1 MTEFKI
7 RRKPRRGRIRDTM
20 RPKMRR
26 KNTANNVSNV
36 SLSMSTPSYY
46 DLVMEDIEGF
56 LQIVNAHASGLKGFL
71 GLEEQHMSEML
82 KRFRDFAKSRNIF
95 SRSLSQDT
103 TGSGKN
109 MKDDEK
115 EDRPRRASSLGTWVR
130 ETCRVPVFTNNTT
143 NPIPGSVYSA
153 VILVA
158 GVPWERSG
166 GETETSEGAR
176 HHHLSRLNA
185 ATTDFGLRR
194 TMRLTCRSAHA
205 CTPDAA
211 ATEHERA
218 TLQRPWC
225 APPPPFPFPS
235 CPYPPVHVNAGSPCT
250 RLHWMPTSP
259 SSPSL
264 RVHRRGGIDAVGECA
279 TIRVASALADT
290 APAPAPPALP
300 LYL

>member
-1 MTEFKI
+1 MTK
-7 RRKPRRGRIRDTM
+7 KRIGPAARALWV
-20 RPKMRR
+20 PGC
-26 KNTANNVSNV
+26 A
-36 SLSMSTPSYY
+36 
-46 DLVMEDIEGF
+46 
-56 LQIVNAHASGLKGFL
+56 
-71 GLEEQHMSEML
+71 
-82 KRFRDFAKSRNIF
+82 
-95 SRSLSQDT
+95 
-103 TGSGKN
+103 
-109 MKDDEK
+109 
-115 EDRPRRASSLGTWVR
+115 RRAECPYCEPKGALLRRTGAYAVPRSSHVHAQS
-130 ETCRVPVFTNNTT
+130 TNNTT

-166 GETETSEGAR
+166 GKQRHRRVVGRAGLSAQIQAR
-176 HHHLSRLNA
+176 HHRLSRLNA

-194 TMRLTCRSAHA
+194 TMRLTCQSAHA

-235 CPYPPVHVNAGSPCT
+235 CPYPPVHVNANVNAGSPCT

-279 TIRVASALADT
+279 TIRVASALADA

-300 LYL
+300 H

>member
-1 MTEFKI
+1 MTKKRIGPGRELSGYLGARDVQSARIVSRKGALL
-7 RRKPRRGRIRDTM
+7 RRTGP
-20 RPKMRR
+20 
-26 KNTANNVSNV
+26 
-36 SLSMSTPSYY
+36 TPSPRSSH
-46 DLVMEDIEGF
+46 V
-56 LQIVNAHASGLKGFL
+56 HAQS
-71 GLEEQHMSEML
+71 
-82 KRFRDFAKSRNIF
+82 
-95 SRSLSQDT
+95 
-103 TGSGKN
+103 
-109 MKDDEK
+109 
-115 EDRPRRASSLGTWVR
+115 
-130 ETCRVPVFTNNTT
+130 TNNTT
-143 NPIPGSVYSA
+143 NPIPGSV

-176 HHHLSRLNA
+176 HHRLSRLNA

-235 CPYPPVHVNAGSPCT
+235 CPYPPVHVNANVNAGSPCT

-264 RVHRRGGIDAVGECA
+264 RVHRCGGIDAVGECA
-279 TIRVASALADT
+279 TIRVASALADA